1 MSMCFAF
8 LDVPCRVAM
17 LLPAVESVCMRM
29 FTLDANPDSC
39 RVSSS
44 VVPRLFLCK
53 LRRVHFLLSSVLL

>member
-39 RVSSS
+39 RNIFKCNPSL
-44 VVPRLFLCK
+44 VP
-53 LRRVHFLLSSVLL
+53 VQIA